1 MSDGS
6 WLRKGEKTDDER
18 PTVTVGNKVITL
30 NVWATIMFIFSILT
44 LLLLIRPSA
53 YMTLFDGI
61 VQIINALGEA
71 KLIQPP
77 EVSVDVPSF

>member
-1 MSDGS
+1 MS
-6 WLRKGEKTDDER
+6 DER
-18 PTVTVGNKVITL
+18 PNVTVGKRVIIL

-61 VQIINALGEA
+61 VEIIRAMGQAGLMD
-71 KLIQPP
+71 PP
-77 EVSVDVPSF
+77 AVEEISLQ

>member
-1 MSDGS
+1 MS
-6 WLRKGEKTDDER
+6 DER
-18 PTVTVGNKVITL
+18 PSVTIGNKVIIL

-61 VQIINALGEA
+61 VQIIRAMGEA
-71 KLIQPP
+71 GLMAPP
-77 EVSVDVPSF
+77 TIEEISLQ

>member
-1 MSDGS
+1 MS
-6 WLRKGEKTDDER
+6 DER
-18 PTVTVGNKVITL
+18 PNVTVGKRVIIL

-61 VQIINALGEA
+61 VEIIRAMGETGLMA
-71 KLIQPP
+71 PP
-77 EVSVDVPSF
+77 TMEEISLQ